1 MCTVSFI
8 ARSRGYLLG
17 MNRDEQLIRA
27 KGLPPKLRSVDGVR
41 VIYPSEPGGG
51 TWIALNEF
59 EATLALVN
67 WYSITARVRR
77 NPISRGEVV
86 RTACVANS
94 PGGVES
100 VLDSMPLQRIN
111 PFRLIG
117 VFPEKKEVVEWL
129 WNLRRLERTDH
140 AWQTQQWISSGFDE
154 PKAQRVRSRTFRLS
168 KMHATFGSAKWLRRL
183 HGSHAPE
190 CGPFSTCMH
199 RADAATVSYTEVA
212 VSPGAAAV
220 FHCVGA
226 PCQNAVLSARR
237 LPNWRSHPPDRN
249 SATTNLRGP

>member
-8 ARSRGYLLG
+8 ARRRGYLLG
-17 MNRDEQLIRA
+17 MNRDEQLTRA
-27 KGLPPKLRSVDGVR
+27 KGLPPTLRSVDGVR
-41 VIYPSEPGGG
+41 VISPFEPGGG

-59 EATLALVN
+59 DVTLALVN
-67 WYSITARVRR
+67 WYSITARVRS

-86 RTACVANS
+86 KTTCVANS
-94 PGGVES
+94 PGEVES
-100 VLDSMPLQRIN
+100 VLKILLLRQVN

-117 VFPEKKEVVEWL
+117 VFPEKKKVVQWR
-129 WNLRRLERTDH
+129 WNLRKLERKDH
-140 AWQTQQWISSGFDE
+140 AWQAQQWISSGFDE

-168 KMHATFGSAKWLRRL
+168 KMHATFGSTKWLRRL

-226 PCQNAVLSARR
+226 PCQNAVLSVRR
-237 LPNWRSHPPDRN
+237 LPHRRSLPSDRN
-249 SATTNLRGP
+249 SATTNLPGQ